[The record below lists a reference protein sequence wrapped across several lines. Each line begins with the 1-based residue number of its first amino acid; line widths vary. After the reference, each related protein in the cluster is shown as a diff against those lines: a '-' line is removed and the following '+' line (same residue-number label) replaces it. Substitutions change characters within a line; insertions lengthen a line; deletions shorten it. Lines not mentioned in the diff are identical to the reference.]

1 MLKDL
6 MRNTVRAGKYFTKA
20 LMDYLEPKMTKKSK
34 SLTRHKPTFQPKME
48 KWIISKSHLQE
59 VAHLTIK

>member
-6 MRNTVRAGKYFTKA
+6 MRNTVRAGKHFKKE
-20 LMDYLEPKMTKKSK
+20 LMEYLEPKSAKKSK
-34 SLTRHKPTFQPKME
+34 TLTVRKPTFQPKIE
-48 KWIISKSHLQE
+48 KLIISKSHLQE